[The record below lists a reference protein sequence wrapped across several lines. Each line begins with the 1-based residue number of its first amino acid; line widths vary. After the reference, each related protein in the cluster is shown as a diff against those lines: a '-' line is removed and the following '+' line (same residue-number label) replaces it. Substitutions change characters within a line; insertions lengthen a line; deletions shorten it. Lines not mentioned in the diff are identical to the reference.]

1 MIVNV
6 LNSVDP
12 LNYKYLCINMDMPK
26 PQGMIYQ
33 TCILGCQLMEGEDN
47 ELNINL
53 HPLYFPNHQP
63 RYGESRT
70 YSLRKDIFFIHCPI
84 PVFLKPNILCCKFR
98 IQG

>member
-33 TCILGCQLMEGEDN
+33 TCILGCQLTEGEDN
-47 ELNINL
+47 ELNINFNL
-53 HPLYFPNHQP
+53 NISLIINQDMENLGHTLYGKIYFHPLSYTCIC
-63 RYGESRT
+63 EA
-70 YSLRKDIFFIHCPI
+70 
-84 PVFLKPNILCCKFR
+84 
-98 IQG
+98 